1 MIISPTLLLMA
12 GLPGA
17 GKSTLASALGREV
30 GWPVLDKDTVK
41 TTLLR
46 LDAEEQLAG
55 RASYEVLFD
64 LARDLVVAQ
73 RLSIIMDWPSA
84 YPRVIEASRSIV
96 ADAGA
101 TLRVV
106 FCAADRATR
115 ERRTSERIS
124 RPSQR
129 GHPDRPATS
138 RWHSDG
144 DGREHFPVLPA
155 DTVTMITDRPVDV
168 LVAEL
173 IPLLRPRPGADGING
188 GFDRRVSR

>member
-17 GKSTLASALGREV
+17 GKSTLASALGREL

-46 LDAEEQLAG
+46 VGAEEQLAG

-64 LARDLVVAQ
+64 LAHDLVVTQ

-84 YPRVIEASRSIV
+84 YPQVIEASRAIV
-96 ADAGA
+96 NDADAS
-101 TLRVV
+101 LRIV
-106 FCAADRATR
+106 FCAADPATR

-129 GHPDRPATS
+129 GHPDRSATS

-144 DGREHFPVLPA
+144 DGREHFPFLPA
-155 DTVTMITDRPVDV
+155 DTLTMITDRPADA

-173 IPLLRPRPGADGING
+173 IPVLRPHSGADGING
-188 GFDRRVSR
+188 GSAAG